1 MDDCTRL
8 WSKGRMEQL
17 LDDEI
22 PQRAVVGRRI
32 VDAVEVYHDGF
43 VANIILLL
51 SYEMIILAYGADR
64 MFNLSHHGLSRRA
77 M

>member
-1 MDDCTRL
+1 
-8 WSKGRMEQL
+8 MEQL

-32 VDAVEVYHDGF
+32 VDVVEVYHDGF

-64 MFNLSHHGLSRRA
+64 MFNLSHHGFSRRA

>member
-8 WSKGRMEQL
+8 WSKGRTEQL

-32 VDAVEVYHDGF
+32 VDVVEVYHDGF

-64 MFNLSHHGLSRRA
+64 VFNLSHHGL
-77 M
+77 

>member
-1 MDDCTRL
+1 
-8 WSKGRMEQL
+8 MEQL

-32 VDAVEVYHDGF
+32 VDVVEVYHDGF

-64 MFNLSHHGLSRRA
+64 MFNLSHHGL
-77 M
+77 

>member
-1 MDDCTRL
+1 
-8 WSKGRMEQL
+8 MEQL

-32 VDAVEVYHDGF
+32 VDVVEVYHDGF
-43 VANIILLL
+43 VTNIILLL

-64 MFNLSHHGLSRRA
+64 MFNLSHHGLFKAGNVRTTVDDA
-77 M
+77 WK